1 MPNERAKSV
10 QKRAN
15 LVELETCCQT
25 HTSIL
30 MYFEYYFLAKFRF
43 DTAENEPVKNL
54 QIYENFPEFF
64 DPVSPLNIALRTVD
78 GPPRPRA
85 LWPNFPQR

>member
-25 HTSIL
+25 HVYLQTTAPLQPGTSRQML
-30 MYFEYYFLAKFRF
+30 SKKAKWYLSAEREGADPDTPRLLGGLNAGDVEPGGSVRGELA
-43 DTAENEPVKNL
+43 NL
-54 QIYENFPEFF
+54 
-64 DPVSPLNIALRTVD
+64 
-78 GPPRPRA
+78 
-85 LWPNFPQR
+85 